1 MLNISLAA
9 AFLLCGYE
17 LVRSPAKSLFI
28 GAFGSGNVPYGML
41 GEAIFTFLFVY
52 GYGWLITLFGTRR
65 TILFTS
71 VFSFA
76 VIVFCYLAIQN
87 ENRPAVALLYVF
99 RGAYIVVV
107 LEQYW
112 SFVNSILRVDQAKK
126 FNGPF
131 TGIASLGAL
140 LGALIVGRYATTIGS
155 ETLLLLGA
163 VAILP
168 AALFSDI
175 SYHLGKEPVPSANER
190 ESKSLELS
198 LFKDPYIR
206 RIGFLIV
213 LTQFVSATF
222 GLRLWDL
229 VDNNVWVSTDPS
241 ITDTDM
247 MTAYIAK
254 LYAIINLAAGVLQF
268 VVVPI
273 VLHYIAFK
281 FIHPSIPVI
290 HIGAAALLI
299 VNPTLF
305 TGALAYVLF
314 KSFDYSIFRASK
326 EIFYIPLSFD
336 CRYRA
341 KEVIDSF
348 GYRAAKG
355 GVGGIFSLATMIFKT
370 IPGRIHTAVAM
381 GSALIWMLT
390 VTKLVHQHD
399 DMLEENP
406 TNSGE

>member
-1 MLNISLAA
+1 MLSIAFAA

-17 LVRSPAKSLFI
+17 LIRSPAKSFFI
-28 GAFGSGNVPYGML
+28 ESFGSNRVPYGML

-52 GYGWLITLFGTRR
+52 GYGWLITLLGTRK

-76 VIVFCYLAIQN
+76 AIVFCYLGIRSG
-87 ENRPAVALLYVF
+87 NRPAVVVLYVF

-112 SFVNSILRVDQAKK
+112 SFANSILSVDQAKK

-140 LGALIVGRYATTIGS
+140 LGALVVGRYATKIGS

-163 VAILP
+163 VSILP

-175 SYHLGKEPVPSANER
+175 SYRLGGEPVPSENER
-190 ESKSLELS
+190 GSKSLELS
-198 LFKDPYIR
+198 LFKDSYIR
-206 RIGFLIV
+206 RIGFLII

-222 GLRLWDL
+222 GLRLWELIDQ
-229 VDNNVWVSTDPS
+229 N
-241 ITDTDM
+241 IADTDM
-247 MTAYIAK
+247 RTAYMGN
-254 LYAIINLAAGVLQF
+254 LYATINFSAGILQF
-268 VVVPI
+268 VAAPI
-273 VLHYIAFK
+273 VLHYIAFR
-281 FIHPSIPVI
+281 FIHPCIPII
-290 HIGAAALLI
+290 HIGAAVLLI

-314 KSFDYSIFRASK
+314 KSLDYSIFRASK

-355 GVGGIFSLATMIFKT
+355 GVGGVFSLATMIFKT
-370 IPGRIHTAVAM
+370 IPGAVHATI
-381 GSALIWMLT
+381 ALISASTWMLT

-399 DMLEENP
+399 NMLKEDT